1 MPTDPIQAQKPE
13 TLERT
18 EGPDKEGESKPGD
31 QEMTY
36 EEITKEMENNRQLIE
51 ILRNGAQTTREE
63 LQRLRAGLA
72 SEGVPIQENMPAA
85 ESTAK
90 QIVAL
95 EARNH
100 ELEKAKQILE
110 KKAQQEGLTTP
121 SEQGTVPHPE
131 TAAKEDTVRFEVTP
145 AKTEI
150 LPQINLNETKGEQEE
165 PTTEIE
171 KALAIIYDALDLN
184 HLIIASPQERR
195 SEISRI
201 VQEKGITVGG
211 QRDAE
216 LEEAIIGELSNP
228 DLEQNGLLKTR
239 ESFIQDGLK
248 RLQGILASREQQK
261 SPLEHQESSG
271 STEID

>member
-63 LQRLRAGLA
+63 LQKLRAGLA
-72 SEGVPIQENMPAA
+72 SEGVPIQKNMPAA

-95 EARNH
+95 EARNA

-121 SEQGTVPHPE
+121 SEQGTVPRPE

-145 AKTEI
+145 AKTET
-150 LPQINLNETKGEQEE
+150 LPRINLNETKGEQEE
-165 PTTEIE
+165 PATELE
-171 KALAIIYDALDLN
+171 KALAVIYDALDLDR
-184 HLIIASPQERR
+184 LIVAPEKERQD
-195 SEISRI
+195 EVIRI
-201 VQEKGITVGG
+201 VQEKGVTVGG
-211 QRDAE
+211 QRDAA
-216 LEEAIIGELSNP
+216 LEEVIIAELNNP
-228 DLEQNGLLKTR
+228 DIDQSGLLKTR

-248 RLQGILASREQQK
+248 RLQGVLASREQQK
-261 SPLEHQESSG
+261 NPPEHQESSG